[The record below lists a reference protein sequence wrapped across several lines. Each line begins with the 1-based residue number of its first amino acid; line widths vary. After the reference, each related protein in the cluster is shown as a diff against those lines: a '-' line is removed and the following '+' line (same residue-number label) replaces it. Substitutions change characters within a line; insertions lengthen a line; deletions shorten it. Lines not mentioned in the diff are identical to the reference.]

1 MGVGGV
7 KLVSCTV
14 FHSKKYGGR
23 KTESER
29 KKRKYQKR
37 KAFKTRKPIKH
48 NLTFFQFT
56 LPFHFSELISSSIV
70 YENVIVD

>member
-1 MGVGGV
+1 MHKQLISILDKAIQILV
-7 KLVSCTV
+7 KRLEIWRE
-14 FHSKKYGGR
+14 R

-29 KKRKYQKR
+29 KTRKYRKR

-56 LPFHFSELISSSIV
+56 LPFHFSK
-70 YENVIVD
+70 

>member
-1 MGVGGV
+1 MERE
-7 KLVSCTV
+7 
-14 FHSKKYGGR
+14 KK
-23 KTESER
+23 KVR
-29 KKRKYQKR
+29 KKRKYQKQ
-37 KAFKTRKPIKH
+37 KPFKTRKPIKH